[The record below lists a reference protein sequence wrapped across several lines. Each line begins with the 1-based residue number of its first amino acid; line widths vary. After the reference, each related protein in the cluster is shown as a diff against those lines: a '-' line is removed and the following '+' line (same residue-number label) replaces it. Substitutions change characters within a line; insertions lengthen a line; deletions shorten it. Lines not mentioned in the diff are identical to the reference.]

1 MDLLRDL
8 LYSECRNEIREV
20 IDDLAEENADLD
32 EEDSIDTDLDDLLD
46 AEDFNEYREDD
57 E

>member
-8 LYSECRNEIREV
+8 LYSDCRDDIREV
-20 IDDLAEENADLD
+20 IDDLAAEAEYVDD
-32 EEDSIDTDLDDLLD
+32 GDSIDTDLDDLLD
-46 AEDFNEYREDD
+46 AEYFNEYRED